1 MEGEMLAVC
10 RDLRKGE
17 IMNFD
22 INKEIKFLEETIKR
36 ETRETGSLIGLTPIA
51 FDYLFRVA
59 LFLLKKEKA
68 REIK

>member
-1 MEGEMLAVC
+1 
-10 RDLRKGE
+10 
-17 IMNFD
+17 MNFD
-22 INKEIKFLEETIKR
+22 IDKEIKFLEETIKR